1 MNQVTAY
8 ERFPM
13 PIVFLSNLLSI
24 SIYAIGVY
32 ILAGCGIWWAV
43 LYLLYCGWIE
53 MRVLRR
59 SCRNCY
65 YYGKVCA
72 FGKGKLCALLFKKGA
87 TRKFAEDQIQWLDL
101 LPDFLVLIFPLVGG
115 IILLVTA
122 FNWILPVLL
131 VALLVLSLGGNAFV
145 RGSFACKYCKQ
156 KELGCPAE
164 KLFNKKS
171 VED

>member
-1 MNQVTAY
+1 MSQITAY
-8 ERFPM
+8 ERFPS

-24 SIYAIGVY
+24 SLYAIGVY
-32 ILAGCGIWWAV
+32 ILGRCGIFWMV

-53 MRVLRR
+53 IRLLRH
-59 SCRNCY
+59 SCASCY

-72 FGKGKLCALLFKKGA
+72 FGKGKLCALLFKKGDPQ
-87 TRKFAEDQIQWLDL
+87 KFAEVQVRWRDL
-101 LPDFLVLIFPLVGG
+101 VPDFLVSIFPLIGG
-115 IILLVTA
+115 IVLLVMD
-122 FNWILPVLL
+122 FNWIILTLL
-131 VALLVLSLGGNAFV
+131 IVLLVLSSAGNAFV

-164 KLFNKKS
+164 KLFNKKP